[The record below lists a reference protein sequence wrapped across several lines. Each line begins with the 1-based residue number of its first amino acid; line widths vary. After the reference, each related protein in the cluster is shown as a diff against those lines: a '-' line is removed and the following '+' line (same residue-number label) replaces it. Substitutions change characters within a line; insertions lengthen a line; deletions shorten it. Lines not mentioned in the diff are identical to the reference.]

1 MSHEEYDVGRTT
13 TLSPDKPSQI
23 LPTVTLEQ
31 SSDVGDTTVVS
42 NITGRVESLVKSP
55 KSDGP
60 QLHEK
65 RISDRD
71 IPPVAV

>member
-13 TLSPDKPSQI
+13 TLSPNKPVQI

-31 SSDVGDTTVVS
+31 SNDTGDTTVVS
-42 NITGRVESLVKSP
+42 SITGRVESLVESP

-65 RISDRD
+65 RVSDRG
-71 IPPVAV
+71 IPPMAV